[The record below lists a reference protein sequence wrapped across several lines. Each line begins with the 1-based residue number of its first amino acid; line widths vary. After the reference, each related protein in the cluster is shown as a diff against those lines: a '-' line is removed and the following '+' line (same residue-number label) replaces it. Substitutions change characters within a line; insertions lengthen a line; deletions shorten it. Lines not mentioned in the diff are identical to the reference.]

1 VAQIDTTGRL
11 EEVRR
16 PTLAR
21 LTRPNVVLPL
31 IAIAILSFFVILPLS
46 IMVLASVRPVG
57 TLPFEAGP
65 FTLDAYSR
73 AYTSYGMMT
82 VVKNTLVFATGTVAI
97 GLPIA
102 FMFAYFTERTDM
114 PMRNAMYSLM
124 FIPMS
129 IPVFAT
135 ALGWVLLLGPRAGTL
150 NQYIRLIFGLDTNEG
165 PFNIFSMEGMIFVQ
179 SLGLVPSMWLFL
191 VSVLRN
197 MDPGL
202 EEAGSVSGASKLT
215 ILRKVT
221 LPLMRPGV
229 GAVLIFFFIVTVESL
244 ELALAIGPTAGIQ
257 VLSTKIFFAI
267 FPESTQGVDY
277 AVPAAFGMIGLAM
290 GVIGITF
297 YMYLIRQS
305 SKYAVVTGKAY
316 RPKTVR
322 LGKWRWVALGIIL
335 MYMLIKVIIPMG
347 ILVLTS
353 FLKFYQPPVP
363 KVWDSMVWT
372 LANYED
378 LLSYRFF
385 GRYFLNTVIT
395 AVGAAT
401 VTMILVS
408 FFSWVV
414 VRFPSR
420 LTKAVNVLA
429 FMPLAIPGVI
439 SSLAFFLMFIGTPFY
454 GALPIL
460 VAAFAARYIAF
471 GTRVMHS
478 AQLQIHRELG
488 EAAMV
493 SGVGVIKTFFFIDL
507 RLLIPAFMNGW
518 LWVLTHAAKD
528 FSVGLILASA
538 SSLLVGNVIYG
549 AFQGGDFPISAAM
562 MTVLV
567 VFNLSI
573 VLAGRRWITKA
584 VRG

>member
-1 VAQIDTTGRL
+1 MWSK
-11 EEVRR
+11 
-16 PTLAR
+16 
-21 LTRPNVVLPL
+21 LTRPQIFFPVL
-31 IAIAILSFFVILPLS
+31 AIAILSFFVVLPLVV
-46 IMVLASVRPVG
+46 MVLASVRPVG
-57 TLPFEAGP
+57 TSVFEAGP
-65 FTLDAYSR
+65 FTLDGYSR
-73 AYTSYGMMT
+73 AYENLNMLK
-82 VVKNTLVFATGTVAI
+82 VLKNTLIFAFGAVGF
-97 GLPIA
+97 GLPLA

-114 PMRNAMYSLM
+114 PLRNAMYSLM

-150 NQYIRLIFGLDTNEG
+150 NQYLRLIFGLDTNEG
-165 PFNIFSMEGMIFVQ
+165 PFNIFSMEGLIFVQ
-179 SLGLVPSMWLFL
+179 ALGLVPSMWLFL

-197 MDPGL
+197 MDPSL
-202 EEAGSVSGASKLT
+202 EEAGGVSGASKLT
-215 ILRKVT
+215 VLRKVT
-221 LPLMRPGV
+221 LPLMRPGI
-229 GAVLIFFFIVTVESL
+229 GAVLIFFFIVSVESL
-244 ELALAIGPTAGIQ
+244 ELALALGPTAGIQ
-257 VLSTKIFFAI
+257 VLSTTIFYALS
-267 FPESTQGVDY
+267 PEATNGIDY

-290 GVIGITF
+290 GIVGIAF

-305 SKYAVVTGKAY
+305 SKYAVVTGKGF
-316 RPKTVR
+316 RPKIVR
-322 LGKWRWVALGIIL
+322 LGRWKWAAIGLIFL
-335 MYMLIKVIIPMG
+335 YMTIKVIIPVS
-347 ILVLTS
+347 ILVMTS
-353 FLKFYQPPVP
+353 FLRFYQPPVP

-372 LANYED
+372 FANYED

-385 GRYFLNTVIT
+385 GRYFLNTIYVAI
-395 AVGAAT
+395 GAAT
-401 VTMILVS
+401 LTMVLVS

-414 VRFPSR
+414 VRFPGK
-420 LTKAVNVLA
+420 LTKVVNVLA

-439 SSLAFFLMFIGTPFY
+439 SSLAFFLLFIGTSFY
-454 GALPIL
+454 GILPVLIG
-460 VAAFAARYIAF
+460 AFVARYIAF

-478 AQLQIHRELG
+478 AQLQIHKELG

-493 SGVGVIKTFFFIDL
+493 SGVGALRTFWYIDL

-538 SSLLVGNVIYG
+538 SSLMVGNIIFG
-549 AFQGGDFPISAAM
+549 LFSGGSFPSSAAM
-562 MTVLV
+562 MMVLV